1 MSGDHLTRLNSAL
14 DAFERKLV
22 ERWQQKVH
30 DCVLSGDPIPRNL
43 HRSGLT
49 GYLDD
54 KNTVPNHQLPE
65 VRAHVTY
72 GQEFGG
78 CAYINWHEAG
88 RDGDIELVVCEG
100 TIREDP
106 GDAEKSVW
114 WIGDQQVDVPERID
128 CPVGEIFQA
137 AESWAWED
145 RTDIFY
151 ALPLFADQDLGVIER
166 AFNALTGMAGDFGAT
181 RPRGGDGVEFQAGR
195 ELEPR
200 VNWLSDAEQT
210 EKSWRIEWTG
220 TAADWVADGIFA
232 STLPTM
238 VNHSLLAGGLAQ
250 LINMRASIIERYRKN
265 SIDLVEAAT
274 QALGQTSEG
283 TTDFGP
289 LWQTVDFAGMITG
302 LIPQTAAASGPLS
315 VVAFLGD
322 QFLSSGGTEVSYT
335 HEPEKVAIA
344 LYDDIQAMNQRL
356 ERAEAD
362 YEEEVNQFRKG
373 LNEVPSTHLELYD
386 LTENKPT
393 GDH

>member
-1 MSGDHLTRLNSAL
+1 MSDDHLARLTSAL
-14 DAFERKLV
+14 DKFERKLV

-30 DCVLSGDPIPRNL
+30 DCVLSGDTIPRNL

-72 GQEFGG
+72 GVEFGG

-88 RDGDIELVVCEG
+88 RNGDIGSVTCDG

-114 WIGDQQVDVPERID
+114 WIGDQPVDVPERID

-137 AESWAWED
+137 AQDWAWQD

-151 ALPLFADQDLGVIER
+151 TLPRFADQDLAVIED

-181 RPRGGDGVEFQAGR
+181 RPRGADGVRFQTDR
-195 ELEPR
+195 ELTPR
-200 VNWLSDAEQT
+200 VNWLSDAENA
-210 EKSWRIEWTG
+210 EKSWRLQWTG

-238 VNHSLLAGGLAQ
+238 VNHSLLAAGLAQ
-250 LINMRASIIERYRKN
+250 LINMRASIIKQYRKN
-265 SIDLVEAAT
+265 SIELIEAAT
-274 QALGQTSEG
+274 QALGQTSQD

-315 VVAFLGD
+315 LVAFLGD
-322 QFLSSGGTEVSYT
+322 QFLSSSGTEVSYT

-344 LYDDIQAMNQRL
+344 LYDDIRAMNERL
-356 ERAEAD
+356 ARAEAD
-362 YEEEVNQFRKG
+362 YEDEVNQFRNG
-373 LNEVPSTHLELYD
+373 VNEVPSTHLELYD
-386 LTENKPT
+386 LTENSPT
-393 GDH
+393 EVH